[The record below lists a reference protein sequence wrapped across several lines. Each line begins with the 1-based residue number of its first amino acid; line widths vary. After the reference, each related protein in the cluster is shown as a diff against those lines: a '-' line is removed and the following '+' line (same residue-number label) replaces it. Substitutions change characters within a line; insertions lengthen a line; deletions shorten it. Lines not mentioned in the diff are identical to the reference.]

1 MDAAI
6 AEFVA
11 NGATVTMN
19 LHDDH
24 LREAE
29 ETIAKTDKDG
39 DGLVSYD
46 EFPKSPKP
54 KTYVELSSTNGYGK
68 KTATGKQELWF
79 IIPLRYLQRL
89 FSLPSTCNINS
100 SLADK

>member
-1 MDAAI
+1 MLFAQLAAYMDAAI

-68 KTATGKQELWF
+68 KTATGKQEL
-79 IIPLRYLQRL
+79 
-89 FSLPSTCNINS
+89 
-100 SLADK
+100 